1 MFEAGLFPG
10 VNYYLSCW
18 YKRSEFGIRAAIFFS
33 AAAVAGSFGGLL
45 AWAIERMEGI
55 GGRHGWSWIFI
66 IEGLVTICI
75 ALVSFFM
82 VKDFPENATFLS
94 DRNLARV
101 KYRLAMDKQ
110 SSAKYEAFDYRYLKS
125 AVTDYK
131 MYLGMLIYMGCDMPL
146 YAFSLF
152 LPSIIAEL
160 GYTSA
165 NAQMFTI
172 PVYATAATLTIFVGW
187 IADRKGQRGLC
198 NICIA
203 PIGMVGF
210 AMLLIVDNPHL
221 KYLAT
226 FLGACGIFP
235 CISNTI
241 TWVSNNCEGVYKRGV
256 ILGFVIGWGNLN
268 GIVSS
273 NIYQGG
279 PNYFSGHL
287 VCLIYMTVCLFGG
300 SVVLRC
306 LLARENR
313 LRRDGWR
320 DYKILGL
327 TRREQDLLGDQHPE
341 FMYIL

>member
-1 MFEAGLFPG
+1 M
-10 VNYYLSCW
+10 NYYLSCW

-45 AWAIERMEGI
+45 AFAIEKMEGI

-66 IEGLVTICI
+66 IEGLVTVCF
-75 ALVSFFM
+75 ALASFFM
-82 VKDFPENATFLS
+82 VKDFPDNATFLS

-110 SSAKYEAFDYRYLKS
+110 SSAKYEAFDYKYLKA

-152 LPSIIAEL
+152 LPSIVAEL
-160 GYTSA
+160 GYTSS
-165 NAQMFTI
+165 NAQLFTI
-172 PVYATAATLTIFVGW
+172 PVYAAAAALTIFVGW
-187 IADRKGQRGLC
+187 IADRTGQRGLC
-198 NICIA
+198 NIFVA
-203 PIGMVGF
+203 PIGMAGF
-210 AMLLIVDNPHL
+210 AMLLVVENSHL
-221 KYLAT
+221 KYLGT
-226 FLGACGIFP
+226 FLGACGIYP
-235 CISNTI
+235 CIANTI
-241 TWVSNNCEGVYKRGV
+241 SWVSNNVEGVYKRGV

-287 VCLIYMTVCLFGG
+287 VVLIYMTFCLFGG
-300 SVVLRC
+300 SVVMRY
-306 LLARENR
+306 LLVHENR
-313 LRRDGWR
+313 LRREGKR
-320 DYKILGL
+320 DDRIQGL
-327 TRREQDLLGDQHPE
+327 SRREQDLLGDQHPE
-341 FMYIL
+341 FMYIV